1 MYTLLSF
8 ASAISLTVLCFV
20 ILGISIPYIEGSRK
34 VRYARVV
41 LAVAYFVIALPGY
54 LELISVPVVDPLI
67 VAAFTISA
75 ATYEAL
81 LITETLITLMCPQ
94 DINRKSIFLHLVSV
108 SAVVMLFLLSV
119 FVYRRFFILYLGAV
133 FSILLY
139 IYYIRLF
146 NIEYKKF
153 RTTMEEYYDE
163 GQYYKLRWSA
173 ISFYSSLVV
182 GLLAL
187 VAPFGP
193 IVLYDIFTIG
203 YITFY
208 IMFTIRF
215 GNYVMQ
221 LNYYLPAILSKNRVT
236 KPDEVNADK
245 GDRVKL
251 NEATVGD
258 KLKGNKEIDKL
269 KNSLQNEGLL
279 KMLDLEKSL
288 VYFTTSLKSNEVVM
302 EKTTRGKII
311 KLYEEDEDLL
321 EDAIIENKQ
330 AIEMA
335 KIYSDIL
342 SGTMDTYASIIS
354 NNLNA
359 VMKILTSVTFIL
371 AIPTLI
377 ASIWGMNVEL
387 PFQREPLGFLIITVF
402 SIIMCIVATIWLKR
416 KRMLN

>member
-1 MYTLLSF
+1 MIKMYNTD
-8 ASAISLTVLCFV
+8 INTN
-20 ILGISIPYIEGSRK
+20 
-34 VRYARVV
+34 
-41 LAVAYFVIALPGY
+41 
-54 LELISVPVVDPLI
+54 
-67 VAAFTISA
+67 
-75 ATYEAL
+75 
-81 LITETLITLMCPQ
+81 ITEETKDLKKGNWINMISPTEEEIQRVRAALQIKQDFIRYSLDEEEKARIDTEDDDNTTLYIIDIPVIESDRTRRVYVTMPIGVIFVRDDYIITVSQ
-94 DINRKSIFLHLVSV
+94 KNNDIIKDIKTENVITYKKSR
-108 SAVVMLFLLSV
+108 FLLQ
-119 FVYRRFFILYLGAV
+119 ILYANSKKFL
-133 FSILLY
+133 SLLY
-139 IYYIRLF
+139 KI
-146 NIEYKKF
+146 
-153 RTTMEEYYDE
+153 
-163 GQYYKLRWSA
+163 
-173 ISFYSSLVV
+173 
-182 GLLAL
+182 
-187 VAPFGP
+187 
-193 IVLYDIFTIG
+193 
-203 YITFY
+203 
-208 IMFTIRF
+208 
-215 GNYVMQ
+215 
-221 LNYYLPAILSKNRVT
+221 
-236 KPDEVNADK
+236 
-245 GDRVKL
+245 
-251 NEATVGD
+251 
-258 KLKGNKEIDKL
+258 NKELESTENKL

-335 KIYSDIL
+335 KIYSHIL

>member
-1 MYTLLSF
+1 MIKMYNTD
-8 ASAISLTVLCFV
+8 INTN
-20 ILGISIPYIEGSRK
+20 
-34 VRYARVV
+34 
-41 LAVAYFVIALPGY
+41 
-54 LELISVPVVDPLI
+54 
-67 VAAFTISA
+67 
-75 ATYEAL
+75 
-81 LITETLITLMCPQ
+81 ITEETKDLKKGNWINMISPTEEEIQRVCAALQIKQDFIRYSLDEEEKARIDTEDDDNTTLYIIDIPVIESDRIRRVYVTMPIGVIFVRDDYIITVSQ
-94 DINRKSIFLHLVSV
+94 KNNDIIKDIKTENVITYKKSR
-108 SAVVMLFLLSV
+108 FLLQ
-119 FVYRRFFILYLGAV
+119 ILYANSKKFL
-133 FSILLY
+133 SLLY
-139 IYYIRLF
+139 KI
-146 NIEYKKF
+146 
-153 RTTMEEYYDE
+153 
-163 GQYYKLRWSA
+163 
-173 ISFYSSLVV
+173 
-182 GLLAL
+182 
-187 VAPFGP
+187 
-193 IVLYDIFTIG
+193 
-203 YITFY
+203 
-208 IMFTIRF
+208 
-215 GNYVMQ
+215 
-221 LNYYLPAILSKNRVT
+221 
-236 KPDEVNADK
+236 
-245 GDRVKL
+245 
-251 NEATVGD
+251 
-258 KLKGNKEIDKL
+258 NKELESTENKL